1 MTAPVL
7 LALDAMSGDH
17 GHRIVVDAA
26 LKALDEHARLSLI
39 LVGDEA
45 QLSRELA
52 MHRRSQESRLRI
64 QHATQ
69 VVAMDEPPSKALRGK
84 KDSSMRVAV
93 DLVKAGRAQAAVSAG
108 NTGALM
114 AISKFVLKTLP
125 GIERPAI
132 ISPFPTIRGLTHV
145 LDLGANAAC
154 TPAQLLEFAV
164 MGSAMVTA
172 LNGVERPRIALL
184 NIGEEEIKGNEAVK
198 QAAALIGAS
207 GLNYAGF
214 IEGNQVFLNP
224 VDVVVCDGFVGNIA
238 LKTME
243 GVAKM
248 IASFLH
254 EEFARNAA
262 TKLMGAAAYL
272 VLRKLKLRLDPRLY
286 NGASLVGLNGTVIKS
301 HGGADA
307 LAFATAI
314 NVALR
319 AVDNDVPSRISRLL
333 AESLSALPTSTAAA
347 V

>member
-26 LKALDEHARLSLI
+26 IRSLDLHPHLSLI
-39 LVGDEA
+39 LVGDEDV
-45 QLSRELA
+45 LLRELTT
-52 MHRRSQESRLRI
+52 HRRSKDARLSI

-69 VVAMDEPPSKALRGK
+69 IVAMDEPPSKALRGK
-84 KDSSMRVAV
+84 KDSSMRVAI
-93 DLVKAGRAQAAVSAG
+93 DLVKSRQAQAAVSAG

-125 GIERPAI
+125 GIDRPAI

-154 TPAQLLEFAV
+154 TPEQLLEFAV

-172 LNGVERPRIALL
+172 LNGIERPRVSLL
-184 NIGEEEIKGNEAVK
+184 NIGEEEIKGNETVK
-198 QAAALIGAS
+198 QAAGLIGAS
-207 GLNYAGF
+207 TLNYTGF

-307 LAFATAI
+307 LAFANAI
-314 NVALR
+314 EVAMR
-319 AVDNDVPSRISRLL
+319 AVENDVPARISSLM
-333 AESLSALPTSTAAA
+333 AEALSSLPKSAA